1 MLIISATNKSN
12 ETLTITQNSKY
23 SLISVSGITP
33 PTANINTSELATK
46 DGSIFNSSKVKNRNI
61 VLTIVFNE
69 DPETARLEL
78 YRYFRVK
85 QYIKLNISTTNRTVY
100 TEGYVESMQIDVNE
114 QRQRAQ
120 ISIICPEP
128 YFKSVT
134 PTEITFTSNPQTI
147 SNGSD
152 EDVGFIATFTAS
164 GAVTNVS
171 LKNNTTGAEF
181 GLTYNLQSGDKLVID
196 TRTGEKGVTLTR
208 GAVVTNLINYITA
221 SSDWVTLL
229 VGNNAIQYGANSGV
243 ANLTLK
249 VTLQP
254 IYEGV

>member
-12 ETLTITQNSKY
+12 ETLTITQNNKY

-61 VLTIVFNE
+61 VLTIVFNN
-69 DPETARLEL
+69 DPEAARLDL
-78 YRYFRVK
+78 YKYFRVK
-85 QYIKLNISTTNRTVY
+85 QYIKLNISTTNRSVF

-134 PTEITFTSNPQTI
+134 PTQITFTSNPQTI
-147 SNGSD
+147 KNESD
-152 EDVGFIATFTAS
+152 EDVGFVATFTAS
-164 GAVTNVS
+164 GAVENVS
-171 LKNNTTGAEF
+171 LSNDTTGAEF
-181 GLTYNLQSGDKLVID
+181 GLTYNLQSGDVLVID
-196 TRTGEKGVTLTR
+196 TRTGEKGVKLTR
-208 GAVVTNLINYITA
+208 SGVVTNLINYITA
-221 SSDWVTLL
+221 STDWVTLL
-229 VGNNAIQYGANSGV
+229 VGNNAISYAADSGV
-243 ANLTLK
+243 ANLSLT

-254 IYEGV
+254 IFEGV